1 MLLMSTVAMGCKLSG
16 LSRTFQSSCPCVVLF
31 QIDSG
36 LVHVTSLGLWYI
48 NKCDESGSILH
59 ICTVELVLWKHE
71 SASTAKQS
79 QSIWRGHMQYT
90 AKKSTE
96 AF

>member
-1 MLLMSTVAMGCKLSG
+1 MLLMSAVAMGCKLSG
-16 LSRTFQSSCPCVVLF
+16 LSRTFQSSCPCVLF

-59 ICTVELVLWKHE
+59 ICTVELVLWKH
-71 SASTAKQS
+71 SDT
-79 QSIWRGHMQYT
+79 
-90 AKKSTE
+90 
-96 AF
+96 